1 MIDAVAFEQPE
12 RAARLWARWRGNG
25 LQAELFDRFAPT
37 LADAL
42 QHAPDPDRL
51 LVNCDRW
58 LESLGATLTYYR
70 LFAETPHALKPVLAV
85 LGASDYMADTLLQN
99 PELSEILLDVRLL
112 TRPRTRADMRR
123 DLSRLLRACTTYWMQ
138 LDRLRAFKQQEYLR
152 ITALDLLGK
161 ATLTETMRALSDL
174 ADVCADAAL
183 DACHRELAAQQGVA
197 GEHGFCILAMG
208 KWGGRELNYSSD
220 IDPIFLYRDAPR
232 LVGAKDPTQYLLKLA
247 EMVVKALSEPMRR
260 GIVFRVDMR
269 LRPEGRLGALAR
281 GVSSAL
287 HYYETWAE
295 PWERQAMLK
304 ARPCAGDLQV
314 GEQFLERLQ
323 PWLYRPSLS
332 ETDFAE
338 IVRLRERAEAQA
350 RARNAYET
358 DLKNGWGGI
367 RDIEFSVQAL
377 QLMLGGRLPRLRTPA
392 TLDALQRLKHARIL
406 APDEAR
412 ALQDAYIFLRTAEH
426 RLQLQFGHQTHLLPT
441 DPKARARLAKLMGFA
456 EPDAFEQT
464 LARHRAVARA
474 FRERVLRMPTSSA
487 GSSPST
493 PWTSPSS
500 AESSP
505 STPWTSPSSAES
517 SPSTPWTSPS
527 SAGSSP
533 STPWTSPSSAGSSP
547 STPWTSPSSAG
558 SSTRSA
564 ETAVEFTTPSLR
576 FPLQAGGTE
585 QGLGSPREAAEP
597 APPLGSPREVTEPTP
612 PLGSPREAGGTLRRG
627 EELLPLLGTDEGAV
641 VWESV
646 LQSLGFAEPERAYRA
661 LSASLAD
668 APPDER
674 RAFEAILPA
683 LLTACART
691 PDPDRAL
698 TGLGRLAD
706 AFPSRAGLYLA
717 FAESPEVLHRL
728 AELAQSPALL
738 NRLLAHLE
746 LLEMLFGEEIVAR
759 GAKSLQEHRDALA
772 QRLERCR
779 SASARLASLS
789 AYMRREWL
797 RIGARDLWSETTP
810 LQTARDLA
818 ALARAVLPALW
829 EQVAPDQTLWLIGF
843 GSLGAG
849 ELGYQ
854 SDWDLAFA
862 CPDDADLPTLERHA
876 QAFLAHCQRLSEQ
889 GVFPPVDTQLR
900 PEGKAGALVRTV
912 SGWRAYYAQA
922 AAPWERLAAVRAD
935 VLNADADAPIVAVL
949 NEYRFGGAPTP
960 DERDEMRRLIL
971 RALTERVPSSAL
983 HTHLKL
989 GYAGQNAIEFLT
1001 HWLVVQHATL
1011 DDHPSSAGTLTQLE
1025 WLWRRGILETAD
1037 YDALREAW
1045 RMLYQVRNRL
1055 ALLFDPAPEV
1065 LPDDSRLA
1073 LLARSLNYDSP
1084 DALRRVLTEHQRAV
1098 EAITRRWW

>member
-12 RAARLWARWRGNG
+12 RAARLWARWRGDG

-42 QHAPDPDRL
+42 QRAPDPDRL

-123 DLSRLLRACTTYWMQ
+123 DLSRLLRACTSYWMQ

-183 DACHRELAAQQGVA
+183 DACHRELAAQQGVT

-232 LVGAKDPTQYLLKLA
+232 LTGAADPTRYLLKLA

-464 LARHRAVARA
+464 LAHHRAVARA

-527 SAGSSP
+527 SAESSP
-533 STPWTSPSSAGSSP
+533 STPWTSPSSAFVSPHPQPLSHCVGEGS
-547 STPWTSPSSAG
+547 
-558 SSTRSA
+558 R
-564 ETAVEFTTPSLR
+564 V
-576 FPLQAGGTE
+576 FPLSRLAGEGDTGGEGTY
-585 QGLGSPREAAEP
+585 S
-597 APPLGSPREVTEPTP
+597 S
-612 PLGSPREAGGTLRRG
+612 
-627 EELLPLLGTDEGAV
+627 LLPLLGTDEGAV

-646 LQSLGFAEPERAYRA
+646 LQSLGFVEPARAYRA

-698 TGLGRLAD
+698 TGLQRLAD

-876 QAFLAHCQRLSEQ
+876 QAFLSHCQRLSEQ

-935 VLNADADAPIVAVL
+935 VLNADADVPIVAVL
-949 NEYRFGGAPTP
+949 NEYRFGDAPTP

-1011 DDHPSSAGTLTQLE
+1011 DDHPSSAGTLAQLE
-1025 WLWRRGILETAD
+1025 WLWRRGVLETAD

-1055 ALLFDPAPEV
+1055 ALLFDPAPEA
-1065 LPDDSRLA
+1065 LPDDSRLG

-1098 EAITRRWW
+1098 EAITRRWWE

>member
-42 QHAPDPDRL
+42 QRAPDPDRL

-112 TRPRTRADMRR
+112 TRPRPRSEMRR
-123 DLSRLLRACTTYWMQ
+123 DLSRLLRACTSYWMQ

-183 DACHRELAAQQGVA
+183 DACHRELAAQQGVT

-220 IDPIFLYRDAPR
+220 IDPIFLYRDAPH
-232 LVGAKDPTQYLLKLA
+232 LTGTADPTRYLLKLA

-456 EPDAFEQT
+456 DPDAFEQT
-464 LARHRAVARA
+464 LAHHRAVARA

-505 STPWTSPSSAES
+505 STPWTSPSSA
-517 SPSTPWTSPS
+517 
-527 SAGSSP
+527 GSSP
-533 STPWTSPSSAGSSP
+533 STPWTSPSSAGSSRCENMLAP
-547 STPWTSPSSAG
+547 SP
-558 SSTRSA
+558 
-564 ETAVEFTTPSLR
+564 
-576 FPLQAGGTE
+576 PLPASGEGV
-585 QGLGSPREAAEP
+585 A
-597 APPLGSPREVTEPTP
+597 APPPFTGEV
-612 PLGSPREAGGTLRRG
+612 GRGAGFSVHLAPA
-627 EELLPLLGTDEGAV
+627 LPLLGTDEGAV

-661 LSASLAD
+661 LNASLAD

-698 TGLGRLAD
+698 TGLQRLAD

-738 NRLLAHLE
+738 NRLLAYLE

-789 AYMRREWL
+789 AYTRREWL

-810 LQTARDLA
+810 LQTARDLS

-876 QAFLAHCQRLSEQ
+876 QAFLSHCQRLSEQ

-949 NEYRFGGAPTP
+949 NEYRFGDAPTP

-1011 DDHPSSAGTLTQLE
+1011 DDHPSSAGTLAQLE

-1065 LPDDSRLA
+1065 LPDDSRLG

-1098 EAITRRWW
+1098 EAITRRWWEHS

>member
-1 MIDAVAFEQPE
+1 MIDAVALEQPE
-12 RAARLWARWRGNG
+12 RAARLWARWRGDG

-42 QHAPDPDRL
+42 QRAPDPDRL

-99 PELSEILLDVRLL
+99 PELSEILLDARLL
-112 TRPRTRADMRR
+112 TRPRPRADMRR
-123 DLSRLLRACTTYWMQ
+123 DLSRLLRACTSYWMQ

-183 DACHRELAAQQGVA
+183 EASHRELAAQQGVA

-406 APDEAR
+406 APDHAR

-474 FRERVLRMPTSSA
+474 FRERVLRS
-487 GSSPST
+487 
-493 PWTSPSS
+493 
-500 AESSP
+500 
-505 STPWTSPSSAES
+505 
-517 SPSTPWTSPS
+517 SPS
-527 SAGSSP
+527 SAGTSQASP
-533 STPWTSPSSAGSSP
+533 GTSLSSAGTSQ
-547 STPWTSPSSAG
+547 STPGSSARG
-558 SSTRSA
+558 
-564 ETAVEFTTPSLR
+564 VEMISGFTTPSLR

-597 APPLGSPREVTEPTP
+597 APPLGSPREATEPAP
-612 PLGSPREAGGTLRRG
+612 SLGSPREAGGTLRRG

-646 LQSLGFAEPERAYRA
+646 LQSLGFGEPARAYRA

-810 LQTARDLA
+810 LQTARDLS

-829 EQVAPDQTLWLIGF
+829 EQVAPDQTLWLVGF

-876 QAFLAHCQRLSEQ
+876 QAFLAHCQRLTEQ

-922 AAPWERLAAVRAD
+922 AAPWERLAAMRAG

-949 NEYRFGGAPTP
+949 NEYRFGDAPTP
-960 DERDEMRRLIL
+960 DQRDEMRRLIL

-1001 HWLVVQHATL
+1001 HWLVAQHATL
-1011 DDHPSSAGTLTQLE
+1011 DDHPPSTGTLTQLE
-1025 WLWRRGILETAD
+1025 WLWRRGVLETAD

-1045 RMLYQVRNRL
+1045 QMLYQVRNRL

-1065 LPDDSRLA
+1065 LPDDDSRLA

-1098 EAITRRWW
+1098 EAITRRWWEPC

>member
-12 RAARLWARWRGNG
+12 RAARLWARWRGDG
-25 LQAELFDRFAPT
+25 LQGELFDRFAPT

-42 QHAPDPDRL
+42 QRAPDPDRL

-99 PELSEILLDVRLL
+99 PELSELLLDVRLL
-112 TRPRTRADMRR
+112 TRPRPRSEMRR
-123 DLSRLLRACTTYWMQ
+123 DLSRLLRACTSYWMQ

-183 DACHRELAAQQGVA
+183 EASHRELAAQQGVA

-269 LRPEGRLGALAR
+269 LRPEGRVGTLAR

-456 EPDAFEQT
+456 DPDAFEQT

-474 FRERVLRMPTSSA
+474 FRERVLRVSTLGA

-493 PWTSPSS
+493 L
-500 AESSP
+500 
-505 STPWTSPSSAES
+505 WTSPSSAES

-527 SAGSSP
+527 SAGTSQSSAG
-533 STPWTSPSSAGSSP
+533 TSPSSAG
-547 STPWTSPSSAG
+547 TSQSSAE

-585 QGLGSPREAAEP
+585 QGLGSPREAGFAE
-597 APPLGSPREVTEPTP
+597 TTP
-612 PLGSPREAGGTLRRG
+612 PRGSPREAGGTLRRG
-627 EELLPLLGTDEGAV
+627 EELLPLLGTDEGAT
-641 VWESV
+641 VWHGV
-646 LQSLGFAEPERAYRA
+646 LGSLGFAEPARAYRA

-698 TGLGRLAD
+698 TGLQRLAD

-810 LQTARDLA
+810 LQTARDLS

-829 EQVAPDQTLWLIGF
+829 EQVAPDQTLWLVGF

-876 QAFLAHCQRLSEQ
+876 QAFLAHCQRLTEQ

-949 NEYRFGGAPTP
+949 NEYRFGDTPTP

-1001 HWLVVQHATL
+1001 HWLVAQHATL
-1011 DDHPSSAGTLTQLE
+1011 DDHPPSTGTLTQLE

-1045 RMLYQVRNRL
+1045 QMLYQVRNRL

-1098 EAITRRWW
+1098 EAITRRWWEHS

>member
-12 RAARLWARWRGNG
+12 RAARLWTRWRRNG

-42 QHAPDPDRL
+42 QRAPDPDRL

-123 DLSRLLRACTTYWMQ
+123 DLSRLLRACTSYWMQ

-183 DACHRELAAQQGVA
+183 EASHRELAAQQGVT

-220 IDPIFLYRDAPR
+220 IDPIFLYRDAPH

-269 LRPEGRLGALAR
+269 LRPEGRVGTLAR
-281 GVSSAL
+281 SVSSAL

-456 EPDAFEQT
+456 DPDAFEQT

-474 FRERVLRMPTSSA
+474 FRERVLRV
-487 GSSPST
+487 ST
-493 PWTSPSS
+493 LS

-527 SAGSSP
+527 SAGSSRCENMLAP
-533 STPWTSPSSAGSSP
+533 SPALPASGEGVA
-547 STPWTSPSSAG
+547 
-558 SSTRSA
+558 
-564 ETAVEFTTPSLR
+564 
-576 FPLQAGGTE
+576 
-585 QGLGSPREAAEP
+585 
-597 APPLGSPREVTEPTP
+597 APPPFTGEV
-612 PLGSPREAGGTLRRG
+612 GRGAGFSVHLAPA
-627 EELLPLLGTDEGAV
+627 LPLLGTDEGAV

-646 LQSLGFAEPERAYRA
+646 LQSLGFAEPARAYRA
-661 LSASLAD
+661 LCASLAD

-829 EQVAPDQTLWLIGF
+829 EQVAPAQTLWLVGF

-876 QAFLAHCQRLSEQ
+876 QAFLAHCQRLTEQ

-922 AAPWERLAAVRAD
+922 AAPWERLAAVRAE
-935 VLNADADAPIVAVL
+935 VLNADGDAPIVAVL

-1011 DDHPSSAGTLTQLE
+1011 DDHPPSTGTLTQLE

-1065 LPDDSRLA
+1065 LPDDSRLG

-1084 DALRRVLTEHQRAV
+1084 DALRRMLTEHQRAV

>member
-1 MIDAVAFEQPE
+1 MIDAVALEQPE
-12 RAARLWARWRGNG
+12 RAARLWARWRGDG

-42 QHAPDPDRL
+42 QRAPDPDRL

-99 PELSEILLDVRLL
+99 PELSEILLDARLL
-112 TRPRTRADMRR
+112 MRPRPRADMRR
-123 DLSRLLRACTTYWMQ
+123 DLSRLLRACTSYWMQ

-183 DACHRELAAQQGVA
+183 EASHRELAAQQGVT

-269 LRPEGRLGALAR
+269 LRPEGRVGTLAR
-281 GVSSAL
+281 SVSSAL

-338 IVRLRERAEAQA
+338 IVRLRERTEAQA
-350 RARNAYET
+350 RAHNAYET
-358 DLKNGWGGI
+358 DLKNGWGSI

-377 QLMLGGRLPRLRTPA
+377 QLMLGGRLPRLRTPT

-412 ALQDAYIFLRTAEH
+412 ALQNAYIFLRTAEH

-456 EPDAFEQT
+456 DPDAFEQT

-474 FRERVLRMPTSSA
+474 FREQVLRMPTSSE
-487 GSSPST
+487 GSSLST
-493 PWTSPSS
+493 PGTSL
-500 AESSP
+500 
-505 STPWTSPSSAES
+505 
-517 SPSTPWTSPS
+517 S

-533 STPWTSPSSAGSSP
+533 STPWTSPSSAGI
-547 STPWTSPSSAG
+547 STPIERGEFPIDAVDIPVERG
-558 SSTRSA
+558 EFHA
-564 ETAVEFTTPSLR
+564 ERGDSCGVYDPLLKVPPASRGNRVRAR
-576 FPLQAGGTE
+576 FPSRSGVRFPSRNG
-585 QGLGSPREAAEP
+585 
-597 APPLGSPREVTEPTP
+597 TP
-612 PLGSPREAGGTLRRG
+612 PRGSPREAGGTLRRG

-646 LQSLGFAEPERAYRA
+646 LQSLGFAEPARAYRA

-789 AYMRREWL
+789 AYTRREWL

-810 LQTARDLA
+810 LQTARDLS
-818 ALARAVLPALW
+818 ALARTVLPALW
-829 EQVAPDQTLWLIGF
+829 EQVAPDQTLWLVGF

-862 CPDDADLPTLERHA
+862 CPDDADTA
-876 QAFLAHCQRLSEQ
+876 
-889 GVFPPVDTQLR
+889 D
-900 PEGKAGALVRTV
+900 AGAARAGVPCALPAADRAGGLPARGHAVAPRRQGGRAGAHRVGLASLLRASRRAVGATGGDAGGCAERRRRRAHRRRAERVSLRRRAHPRRT
-912 SGWRAYYAQA
+912 R
-922 AAPWERLAAVRAD
+922 R
-935 VLNADADAPIVAVL
+935 DAPSHPACADRARAQQCAAHTPETGL
-949 NEYRFGGAPTP
+949 RGA
-960 DERDEMRRLIL
+960 ERD
-971 RALTERVPSSAL
+971 
-983 HTHLKL
+983 
-989 GYAGQNAIEFLT
+989 
-1001 HWLVVQHATL
+1001 
-1011 DDHPSSAGTLTQLE
+1011 
-1025 WLWRRGILETAD
+1025 
-1037 YDALREAW
+1037 
-1045 RMLYQVRNRL
+1045 
-1055 ALLFDPAPEV
+1055 
-1065 LPDDSRLA
+1065 
-1073 LLARSLNYDSP
+1073 
-1084 DALRRVLTEHQRAV
+1084 
-1098 EAITRRWW
+1098 

>member
-12 RAARLWARWRGNG
+12 RAARLWARWRGDG

-42 QHAPDPDRL
+42 QRAPDPDRL

-99 PELSEILLDVRLL
+99 PELSEILLDARLL

-123 DLSRLLRACTTYWMQ
+123 DLSRLLRACTSYWMQ

-183 DACHRELAAQQGVA
+183 EASHRELAAQQGVA

-220 IDPIFLYRDAPR
+220 IDPIFLYRDSPHLTGTA
-232 LVGAKDPTQYLLKLA
+232 DPTRYLLKLA

-281 GVSSAL
+281 SVSSAL

-456 EPDAFEQT
+456 DPDAFEQT

-487 GSSPST
+487 GTSQASPG
-493 PWTSPSS
+493 TSQ
-500 AESSP
+500 
-505 STPWTSPSSAES
+505 
-517 SPSTPWTSPS
+517 
-527 SAGSSP
+527 
-533 STPWTSPSSAGSSP
+533 
-547 STPWTSPSSAG
+547 SSAG

-585 QGLGSPREAAEP
+585 FVR
-597 APPLGSPREVTEPTP
+597 
-612 PLGSPREAGGTLRRG
+612 GSPREAGGTLRRG

-646 LQSLGFAEPERAYRA
+646 LQSLGFAEPARAYRA
-661 LSASLAD
+661 LSASPAD

-698 TGLGRLAD
+698 TGLQRLAD

-810 LQTARDLA
+810 LQTARDLS
-818 ALARAVLPALW
+818 ALARTVLPALW
-829 EQVAPDQTLWLIGF
+829 EQVAPDQTLWLVGF

-876 QAFLAHCQRLSEQ
+876 QAFLAHCQRLTEQ

-922 AAPWERLAAVRAD
+922 SAPWERLAAMRAG

-949 NEYRFGGAPTP
+949 NEYRFGDAPTP

-1011 DDHPSSAGTLTQLE
+1011 DDHPPSTGTLTQLE
-1025 WLWRRGILETAD
+1025 WLWRRGVLETAD
-1037 YDALREAW
+1037 HDALREAW
-1045 RMLYQVRNRL
+1045 QMLYQVRNRL

-1065 LPDDSRLA
+1065 LPDDDSRLA

-1098 EAITRRWW
+1098 EAITRRWWE

>member
-1 MIDAVAFEQPE
+1 VV
-12 RAARLWARWRGNG
+12 WHG
-25 LQAELFDRFAPT
+25 
-37 LADAL
+37 
-42 QHAPDPDRL
+42 
-51 LVNCDRW
+51 
-58 LESLGATLTYYR
+58 
-70 LFAETPHALKPVLAV
+70 V
-85 LGASDYMADTLLQN
+85 LG
-99 PELSEILLDVRLL
+99 
-112 TRPRTRADMRR
+112 
-123 DLSRLLRACTTYWMQ
+123 
-138 LDRLRAFKQQEYLR
+138 
-152 ITALDLLGK
+152 
-161 ATLTETMRALSDL
+161 
-174 ADVCADAAL
+174 
-183 DACHRELAAQQGVA
+183 
-197 GEHGFCILAMG
+197 
-208 KWGGRELNYSSD
+208 
-220 IDPIFLYRDAPR
+220 
-232 LVGAKDPTQYLLKLA
+232 
-247 EMVVKALSEPMRR
+247 
-260 GIVFRVDMR
+260 
-269 LRPEGRLGALAR
+269 
-281 GVSSAL
+281 
-287 HYYETWAE
+287 
-295 PWERQAMLK
+295 
-304 ARPCAGDLQV
+304 
-314 GEQFLERLQ
+314 
-323 PWLYRPSLS
+323 
-332 ETDFAE
+332 
-338 IVRLRERAEAQA
+338 
-350 RARNAYET
+350 
-358 DLKNGWGGI
+358 
-367 RDIEFSVQAL
+367 
-377 QLMLGGRLPRLRTPA
+377 
-392 TLDALQRLKHARIL
+392 
-406 APDEAR
+406 
-412 ALQDAYIFLRTAEH
+412 
-426 RLQLQFGHQTHLLPT
+426 
-441 DPKARARLAKLMGFA
+441 
-456 EPDAFEQT
+456 
-464 LARHRAVARA
+464 
-474 FRERVLRMPTSSA
+474 
-487 GSSPST
+487 
-493 PWTSPSS
+493 
-500 AESSP
+500 
-505 STPWTSPSSAES
+505 
-517 SPSTPWTSPS
+517 
-527 SAGSSP
+527 
-533 STPWTSPSSAGSSP
+533 
-547 STPWTSPSSAG
+547 
-558 SSTRSA
+558 
-564 ETAVEFTTPSLR
+564 
-576 FPLQAGGTE
+576 
-585 QGLGSPREAAEP
+585 
-597 APPLGSPREVTEPTP
+597 
-612 PLGSPREAGGTLRRG
+612 
-627 EELLPLLGTDEGAV
+627 
-641 VWESV
+641 
-646 LQSLGFAEPERAYRA
+646 SLGFAEPARAYRA
-661 LSASLAD
+661 LCASLAD

-698 TGLGRLAD
+698 TGLQRLAD

-810 LQTARDLA
+810 LQTARDLS

-900 PEGKAGALVRTV
+900 PEGKAGALARTV

-949 NEYRFGGAPTP
+949 NEYRFGDAPTP

-1011 DDHPSSAGTLTQLE
+1011 DDHPPSTGTLTQLE

-1098 EAITRRWW
+1098 EAITRRWWEHS

>member
-12 RAARLWARWRGNG
+12 RAARLWARWRGDG

-37 LADAL
+37 LAEAL
-42 QHAPDPDRL
+42 QRAPDPDRL

-70 LFAETPHALKPVLAV
+70 LFADAPHALKPVLAV

-99 PELSEILLDVRLL
+99 PELSEILLDARLL
-112 TRPRTRADMRR
+112 TRPRTRADIRR
-123 DLSRLLRACTTYWMQ
+123 DLSRLLRACTSYWMQ

-183 DACHRELAAQQGVA
+183 EASHRELAAQQGVT

-232 LVGAKDPTQYLLKLA
+232 LTGTADPTRYLLKLA

-456 EPDAFEQT
+456 DPDAFEQT

-474 FRERVLRMPTSSA
+474 FREQALRVSTLGA
-487 GSSPST
+487 G
-493 PWTSPSS
+493 
-500 AESSP
+500 
-505 STPWTSPSSAES
+505 S

-558 SSTRSA
+558 SSPSTPWTSPSSAESSTRSA
-564 ETAVEFTTPSLR
+564 GTSQSSAGSSRCENMLAPSPAL
-576 FPLQAGGTE
+576 PASGEGV
-585 QGLGSPREAAEP
+585 A
-597 APPLGSPREVTEPTP
+597 APPPFTGEV
-612 PLGSPREAGGTLRRG
+612 GRGAGFSVHLAPA
-627 EELLPLLGTDEGAV
+627 LPLLGTDEGAV

-646 LQSLGFAEPERAYRA
+646 LQSLGFAEPARAYRA

-789 AYMRREWL
+789 AYTRREWL

-829 EQVAPDQTLWLIGF
+829 EQVAPAQTLWLVGF

-876 QAFLAHCQRLSEQ
+876 QAFLAHCQRLTEQ

-922 AAPWERLAAVRAD
+922 AAPWERLAAVRAG

-949 NEYRFGGAPTP
+949 NEYRFGDAPTP

-1011 DDHPSSAGTLTQLE
+1011 DDHPPSTGTLMQLE

>member
-12 RAARLWARWRGNG
+12 RAARLWARRRGNG

-42 QHAPDPDRL
+42 QRAPDPDRL

-123 DLSRLLRACTTYWMQ
+123 DLSRLLRACTSYWMQ

-183 DACHRELAAQQGVA
+183 DACHRELAAQQGVT

-232 LVGAKDPTQYLLKLA
+232 LTGTADPTRYLLKLA

-367 RDIEFSVQAL
+367 RDVEFSVQAL

-456 EPDAFEQT
+456 DPDAFEQT
-464 LARHRAVARA
+464 LAHHRTVARA

-487 GSSPST
+487 G
-493 PWTSPSS
+493 
-500 AESSP
+500 
-505 STPWTSPSSAES
+505 S

-547 STPWTSPSSAG
+547 STPWTSPSSAESSPSTPWTSPSSAG
-558 SSTRSA
+558 SSRCENMLA
-564 ETAVEFTTPSLR
+564 PSPALPAR
-576 FPLQAGGTE
+576 GEGVA
-585 QGLGSPREAAEP
+585 
-597 APPLGSPREVTEPTP
+597 APPPFTGEV
-612 PLGSPREAGGTLRRG
+612 GRGAGFSVHLAPA
-627 EELLPLLGTDEGAV
+627 LPLLGTDEGAV

-646 LQSLGFAEPERAYRA
+646 LQSLGFGEPARAYRA

-698 TGLGRLAD
+698 TGLQRLAD

-810 LQTARDLA
+810 LQTARDLS

-862 CPDDADLPTLERHA
+862 CPDDADLPTLEQHA
-876 QAFLAHCQRLSEQ
+876 QAFLAHCQRLTEQ

-922 AAPWERLAAVRAD
+922 AAPWERLAAVRAE

-1011 DDHPSSAGTLTQLE
+1011 DDHPPSTGTLTQLE
-1025 WLWRRGILETAD
+1025 WLWRRGVLDAAD

-1045 RMLYQVRNRL
+1045 QRLYQVRNRL
-1055 ALLFDPAPEV
+1055 ALLFDPAPEA
-1065 LPDDSRLA
+1065 LPDDSRLG

>member
-12 RAARLWARWRGNG
+12 RAARLWVRWRGDG

-42 QHAPDPDRL
+42 QRAPDPDRL

-123 DLSRLLRACTTYWMQ
+123 DLSRLLRACTSYWMQ

-183 DACHRELAAQQGVA
+183 EASHRELAAQQGVT

-220 IDPIFLYRDAPR
+220 IDPIFLYRDAPH
-232 LVGAKDPTQYLLKLA
+232 LTGTADPTRYLLKLA

-269 LRPEGRLGALAR
+269 LRPEGRVGTLAR
-281 GVSSAL
+281 SVSSAL

-456 EPDAFEQT
+456 DPDAFEQT

-474 FRERVLRMPTSSA
+474 FRERVLRVSTLSA
-487 GSSPST
+487 ESSPST

-527 SAGSSP
+527 SAESSP
-533 STPWTSPSSAGSSP
+533 STPWTSPSSAESSRCENMLAP
-547 STPWTSPSSAG
+547 SPALPASGEGVA
-558 SSTRSA
+558 
-564 ETAVEFTTPSLR
+564 
-576 FPLQAGGTE
+576 
-585 QGLGSPREAAEP
+585 
-597 APPLGSPREVTEPTP
+597 APPPFTGEV
-612 PLGSPREAGGTLRRG
+612 GRGAGFSVHLAPA
-627 EELLPLLGTDEGAV
+627 LPLLGTDEGAT

-646 LQSLGFAEPERAYRA
+646 LQSLGFAEPARAYRA

-698 TGLGRLAD
+698 TGLQRLAD

-818 ALARAVLPALW
+818 ALARTVLPALW
-829 EQVAPDQTLWLIGF
+829 EQVAPDQTLWLVGF

-876 QAFLAHCQRLSEQ
+876 QAFLAHCQRLTEQ

-922 AAPWERLAAVRAD
+922 SAPWERLAAMRAD

-949 NEYRFGGAPTP
+949 NEYRFGDAPTP

-1011 DDHPSSAGTLTQLE
+1011 DDHPPSTGTLTQLE

-1037 YDALREAW
+1037 HDALREAW

-1065 LPDDSRLA
+1065 LPDDDSRLA